1 MTATRRRDGSL
12 AGRRAILTGAAL
24 LAAAALLVACGGNP
38 NDDIETEEFFRSA
51 SPAETEPA
59 PPAETP
65 AAPEEDAPPAPP
77 AEATD
82 EVAPP
87 PDAAAAESDEIVR
100 RYLNDTYGFS
110 LELVCPPFCDA
121 TSNGVD
127 RVSFLS
133 DDSGA
138 IVDVS
143 VINPEALQLSP
154 GLTSLQAE
162 WEQRRNASPTF
173 AILNQ
178 EEVALPSDGATPAL
192 LIDWLVDQ
200 RAGGGSLLQFQT
212 LIVQVGPLG
221 YFIDTGV
228 ADEQPSDVQ
237 DALVRARNTFIAR
250 TNPAS
255 LPGLYTKW
263 GFVLPYN
270 PASVTQELGNPTATF
285 DLGIFE
291 QRALDSLP
299 ERFLTWESV
308 SADLFAPDQAITDVA
323 TGLQDGGV
331 QVTENERGDLAL
343 PDLAGGRFTINAV
356 TFPNGLSGQ
365 LGIFAWYCRDSGR
378 SFVLQSFSREDAR
391 AIAQTSLDGF
401 RCSAP

>member
-1 MTATRRRDGSL
+1 MTAIRRRGVSL
-12 AGRRAILTGAAL
+12 AARRALLTGAAL
-24 LAAAALLVACGGNP
+24 LAAATILSACGGNP
-38 NDDIETEEFFRSA
+38 NNDVEAEEFFRSA

-59 PPAETP
+59 PSAETP
-65 AAPEEDAPPAPP
+65 AATQEDATPTPPD
-77 AEATD
+77 EATD
-82 EVAPP
+82 
-87 PDAAAAESDEIVR
+87 AADSAASDEIVR
-100 RYLNDTYGFS
+100 RYLNDTYGFT

-133 DDSGA
+133 DDSSA
-138 IVDVS
+138 SVDVS
-143 VINPEALQLSP
+143 VIYPEALQLPP
-154 GLTSLQAE
+154 GLAALQAE
-162 WEQRRNASPTF
+162 WEQRRSASPTF
-173 AILNQ
+173 AIVNQ
-178 EEVALPSDGATPAL
+178 EEVVLPSDRATPAFL
-192 LIDWLVDQ
+192 VDWLVDQ

-237 DALVRARNTFIAR
+237 QALARSRETFIAR
-250 TNPAS
+250 ANPAS
-255 LPGLYTKW
+255 LPGLYSKW

-291 QRALDSLP
+291 QRALDGLP

-323 TGLQDGGV
+323 IGLQDGSV
-331 QVTENERGDLAL
+331 QVTESERGDLAL
-343 PDLAGGRFTINAV
+343 PDLAGGRFAINAV
-356 TFPNGLSGQ
+356 TFPNGLSGE
-365 LGIFAWYCRDSGR
+365 LGIYAWYCPDSGR
-378 SFVLQSFSREDAR
+378 SFVLQSFSRDDASV
-391 AIAQTSLDGF
+391 IAQPSLDGF

>member
-1 MTATRRRDGSL
+1 MTAIRRRGVSL
-12 AGRRAILTGAAL
+12 AARRALLTGAAL
-24 LAAAALLVACGGNP
+24 LAAATILSACGGNP
-38 NDDIETEEFFRSA
+38 NNDVEAEEFFRSA

-59 PPAETP
+59 PSAETP
-65 AAPEEDAPPAPP
+65 AATQEDATPTPPD
-77 AEATD
+77 EATD
-82 EVAPP
+82 
-87 PDAAAAESDEIVR
+87 AADSAASDEIVR
-100 RYLNDTYGFS
+100 RYLNDTYGFT

-133 DDSGA
+133 DDSSA

-143 VINPEALQLSP
+143 VIYPEALQLPP
-154 GLTSLQAE
+154 GLAALQAE
-162 WEQRRNASPTF
+162 WEQRRSASPTF
-173 AILNQ
+173 AIVNQ
-178 EEVALPSDGATPAL
+178 EEVVLPSDRATPAFL
-192 LIDWLVDQ
+192 VDWLVDQ

-237 DALVRARNTFIAR
+237 QALARSRETFIAR
-250 TNPAS
+250 ANPAS
-255 LPGLYTKW
+255 LPGLYSKW

-291 QRALDSLP
+291 QRALDGLP

-308 SADLFAPDQAITDVA
+308 SADLFAPDSGDHRCGDRSPGRQCP
-323 TGLQDGGV
+323 GHR
-331 QVTENERGDLAL
+331 ERARRLGPARPRRRPLRHQRRNL
-343 PDLAGGRFTINAV
+343 PQRV
-356 TFPNGLSGQ
+356 E
-365 LGIFAWYCRDSGR
+365 R
-378 SFVLQSFSREDAR
+378 
-391 AIAQTSLDGF
+391 
-401 RCSAP
+401 